1 MKKLL
6 TLFWA
11 AKPRNLTKNEVL
23 MAMAVRTRK
32 VEKRTA
38 HPIKVMEGDE
48 WINKVFY

>member
-6 TLFWA
+6 TFFGT
-11 AKPRNLTKNEVL
+11 AKPKRFTKNEVL